1 MKQEV
6 ARIPLAK
13 AREKLGELV
22 SRVRYSGEHIIL
34 TQNRTEAA
42 VLIGTADHQLIKPLL
57 DEMRRREDLQQAR
70 AALARAER
78 EGMISHEEFVERVL
92 KPANDAPV
100 KPRKARSRV
109 NKALPCTQQ

>member
-13 AREKLGELV
+13 AREQLGELV

-34 TQNRTEAA
+34 TKNRTEAA
-42 VLIGTADHQLIKPLL
+42 VLIGTADHELIKHLL
-57 DEMRRREDLQQAR
+57 DDMRRREDLQQAR

-78 EGMISHEEFVERVL
+78 EGMISHEELIDRVL
-92 KPANDAPV
+92 KPGNHASV
-100 KPRKARSRV
+100 KRRKARPKA
-109 NKALPCTQQ
+109 NKALPCT